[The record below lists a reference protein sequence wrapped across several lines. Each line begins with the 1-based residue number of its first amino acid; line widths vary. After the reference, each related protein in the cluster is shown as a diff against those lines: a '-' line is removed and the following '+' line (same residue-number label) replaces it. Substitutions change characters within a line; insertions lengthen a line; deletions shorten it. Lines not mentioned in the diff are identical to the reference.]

1 MSQVRNPSGAF
12 LGGQTPLKN
21 AIRILIKKM
30 DHSRSYVRLVDS
42 MGTDSAIVQ
51 AARVSYGAGTK
62 SVSDDR
68 ALIRYLMRHKH
79 NTPFEMVEFKFH
91 IRCPIYVA
99 RQWLRHRTA
108 SVNEMSAR
116 YSIIPDEY
124 FLPEEFRKQS
134 VSRGQGGEEP
144 FGEGGSNLLA
154 KQKASCDFA
163 FHVYDELIE
172 KGASRELARTH
183 LPQCTITEFYWKI
196 DLHNLLHF
204 LSLRMDDHAQ
214 KEIRDLANQI
224 FDLIRPIV
232 PVTCEAFEDF
242 RLGSVTLSRQEV
254 LAIRNRLDTIPGK
267 GECSEYQEKLKLLG
281 AWFPEDERPRTSR
294 SDFFDTKGPRHNQ
307 EDFEGPR
314 SV

>member
-1 MSQVRNPSGAF
+1 MSF
-12 LGGQTPLKN
+12 
-21 AIRILIKKM
+21 
-30 DHSRSYVRLVDS
+30 VRLVDS
-42 MGTDSAIVQ
+42 MGTDESIVQ

-91 IRCPIYVA
+91 IRAPIYVA

-124 FLPEEFRKQS
+124 FLPDGLRKQAQ
-134 VSRGQGGEEP
+134 SRGQGGEEP
-144 FGEGGSNLLA
+144 FGDGGSNLLA
-154 KQKASCDFA
+154 KQKSSCDLA

-172 KGASRELARTH
+172 KGASRELARAH
-183 LPQCTITEFYWKI
+183 LPQCTFTEFYWKI

-204 LSLRMDDHAQ
+204 LALRMDDHAQ
-214 KEIRDLANQI
+214 KEIRDLAYKI
-224 FDLIRPIV
+224 YDLIKTIV

-242 RLGSVTLSRQEV
+242 RLGAVTLSRLEV
-254 LAIRNRLDTIPGK
+254 AHVRDIIRDPMSAKWRTIPGK
-267 GECSEYQEKLKLLG
+267 GENQEFQEKLKVLG
-281 AWFPEDERPRTSR
+281 L
-294 SDFFDTKGPRHNQ
+294 
-307 EDFEGPR
+307 
-314 SV
+314 